1 MADSPADGTPPR
13 CGFVAILGAP
23 NAGKSTLLN
32 CMVGAKVSIVSP
44 KVQTTRMR
52 VLGVAIRGNAQ
63 LVFIDT
69 PGIFAPRRRLDR
81 AMVRA
86 AWRGAEEA
94 DLVLLVV
101 DVTKRALDEDTRR
114 IVNGLKDAG
123 RKAILALNKIDLL
136 QPEKLL
142 AMAQRYDAEGIF
154 TDIFMISAASGDGVD
169 DLLRSLAARVPEG
182 PWHFPADQLSDLP
195 VRLLAAEITR
205 EHLFRQLH
213 DELPH
218 ELTVE
223 PETWEDFKDGSV
235 RIGQVI
241 YIQRDSQKP
250 IVLGKGGQRI
260 KAVRAAAQ
268 PEIEQLLERK
278 VHLFL
283 HVTVRETWAED
294 RGHYRDLGLD
304 YDA

>member
-1 MADSPADGTPPR
+1 MTDTQR

-32 CMVGAKVSIVSP
+32 RMVGAKVSIVSP

-52 VLGVAIRGNAQ
+52 VLGVAMHGDAQ

-101 DVTKRALDEDTRR
+101 DATRKPGDADTRR
-114 IVNGLKDAG
+114 IVDGLKQGG
-123 RKAILALNKIDLL
+123 RRALLALNKIDLVK
-136 QPEKLL
+136 PELL
-142 AMAQRYDAEGIF
+142 LPLAKAYDAEGIF
-154 TDIFMISAASGDGVD
+154 DGIFMISAADGDGVD
-169 DLLRSLAARVPEG
+169 DLLGALADRVPAG

-195 VRLLAAEITR
+195 LRLLAAEITR

-213 DELPH
+213 DELPY

-223 PETWEDFKDGSV
+223 PESWEDFQDGSV

-260 KAVRAAAQ
+260 KAVRSAAQ
-268 PEIEQLLERK
+268 AELEPLLERK

-283 HVTVRETWAED
+283 HVVVRETWAEE
-294 RGHYRDLGLD
+294 RQRYRDLGLD
-304 YDA
+304 FDA